1 MDYVVHFVFSAAI
14 TQGHDTERCTFE
26 VGVVNNKF
34 GVDGPLNFRGG
45 SKPKKK
51 EDKPKER
58 REEGLA
64 KPYDLVPSSSQQ
76 SAGGLSPEA
85 AFMKEFLEMANER
98 RIFKHRNVL
107 HKFENKKKAIE
118 KDNERWNTWVNT
130 MKQEIQQQRDN
141 HETAQKKLQKELN
154 DLIDE
159 EKKLREQE
167 DHEMEEE
174 DPKARWTSWKP
185 SWKEHP
191 LDLQIMEE
199 ITEARTL

>member
-1 MDYVVHFVFSAAI
+1 
-14 TQGHDTERCTFE
+14 
-26 VGVVNNKF
+26 
-34 GVDGPLNFRGG
+34 
-45 SKPKKK
+45 
-51 EDKPKER
+51 
-58 REEGLA
+58 
-64 KPYDLVPSSSQQ
+64 
-76 SAGGLSPEA
+76 
-85 AFMKEFLEMANER
+85 MKEFLEMANER